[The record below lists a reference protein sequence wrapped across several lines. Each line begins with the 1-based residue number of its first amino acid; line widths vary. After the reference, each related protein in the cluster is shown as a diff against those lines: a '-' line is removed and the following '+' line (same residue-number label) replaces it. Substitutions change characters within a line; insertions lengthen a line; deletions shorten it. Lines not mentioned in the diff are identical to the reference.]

1 MQLSNFS
8 HRPLIGA
15 AAIACAA
22 ALMPSAALAAATARA
37 APAGAGNPA
46 TVPAGFRPS
55 SASFYSPASGVV
67 LGGAGCLYGKPCKAR
82 LAATTDSGARWSFLK
97 APDVQVTQVTF
108 ADRRNGWLYG
118 PTGRYDG
125 RGLWATH
132 DRGAH
137 WRKLSV
143 ARGVIDSMAASAG
156 TAYAVVTPPG
166 GKPDELFASPVGR
179 DAWARVGH
187 LTARF
192 GILAVS
198 GRAAWFGNRGGSI
211 DGSSPYVWA
220 TTDGARWHKYPVRC
234 PAPYN
239 FNGLASIAAAT
250 PSDVFFLCLSDAAAG
265 QQGKA
270 VLRSVNGGRT
280 THLAGTPPTSGPGG
294 VIALPP
300 RRPQV
305 ITLGTE
311 FFLDRSGDGGKTW
324 TAKAADGGG
333 APWNSLSY
341 LSRTAGWAEFGS
353 APYSGLLRTTNAGV
367 IWHQVSFARAPAP
380 ASHDLAVPAA
390 LQSRAGTWTKLPAA
404 PIAKSPNGGV
414 VSVWT
419 GHEMI
424 IHGINFRP
432 AGGFSGVTFAYR
444 PATRRWVRL
453 ANGPS
458 SRSAFETNDVAVWT
472 GSRMLVPGQ
481 TRAIYNPATDTWR
494 EMPPPPMSLSF
505 AVTGWTGRRFLA
517 WGGTCCEDTSHDGV
531 VYDPASNTWRTLP
544 AAPLSVR
551 RNASGAWT
559 GRELVVAGGF
569 THNSPGGIEM
579 VLLRD
584 AAAYNP
590 ATGKWRKI
598 APMPKR
604 EYGATAVW
612 DGSEILFIGGTR
624 AGVTGPPARGLAY
637 NPSTNRWRLLSAM
650 AYPRDGFAA
659 VWTGRQL
666 LVWGGLTAKGVPPA
680 YGEAYTPATGK
691 WTALPASP
699 LRGRTDP
706 VAVWTGRQMI
716 VWGGGTYTDGAAYM
730 PATR

>member
-1 MQLSNFS
+1 MQFNNFS
-8 HRPLIGA
+8 HRRLIGA
-15 AAIACAA
+15 AALACAA
-22 ALMPSAALAAATARA
+22 ALIPSAALAATTSPA
-37 APAGAGNPA
+37 APAGAGHPA

-67 LGGAGCLYGKPCKAR
+67 LGGVGCLPAPKPCKAR
-82 LAATTDSGARWSFLK
+82 LVATTDSGAHWSFLR
-97 APDVQVTQVTF
+97 APDVPVTQVRF

-118 PTGRYDG
+118 GRVS
-125 RGLWATH
+125 GLWATH

-137 WRKLSV
+137 WRKLSL
-143 ARGVIDSMAASAG
+143 ARGFIDSMAAAAG
-156 TAYAVVTPPG
+156 TAYAVVSPPG
-166 GKPDELFASPVGR
+166 GRPDELFASPAGR
-179 DAWARVGH
+179 DPWARVRHVTGS
-187 LTARF
+187 T
-192 GILAVS
+192 LAVY
-198 GRAAWFGNRGGSI
+198 GRSAWLGGGTSL
-211 DGSSPYVWA
+211 WA
-220 TTDGARWHKYPVRC
+220 TADGVRWHRYPFAC
-234 PAPYN
+234 PPGYTVKDGG
-239 FNGLASIAAAT
+239 GLASIAVAT
-250 PSDVFFLCLSDAAAG
+250 PSDVFFLCLGDAAAG

-270 VLRSVNGGRT
+270 VLRSVDGGRT
-280 THLAGTPPTSGPGG
+280 THLAGMPPTSDPGG

-311 FFLDRSGDGGKTW
+311 FRLDRSGDGGKTW
-324 TAKAADGGG
+324 TARAANTGG

-353 APYSGLLRTTNAGV
+353 APYGGLLRTTNAGV
-367 IWHQVSFARAPAP
+367 TWHQVSFARAAAP
-380 ASHDLAVPAA
+380 ASHHLAVPAA

-481 TRAIYNPATDTWR
+481 TSAIYNPATNTWR

-505 AVTGWTGRRFLA
+505 AVMGWTGRRFLA
-517 WGGTCCEDTSHDGV
+517 WGGTCCEDTSHDGA
-531 VYDPASNTWRTLP
+531 VYDPASSTWRKLP
-544 AAPLSVR
+544 TAPLSLR

-559 GRELVVAGGF
+559 GRELVVAGGRAQSGPCC
-569 THNSPGGIEM
+569 THM
-579 VLLRD
+579 VLLGD

-590 ATGKWRKI
+590 ATGRWRKI
-598 APMPKR
+598 TPMPRR

-612 DGSEILFIGGTR
+612 DGREILFIGGTR
-624 AGVTGPPARGLAY
+624 AGVKGPPARGLAY
-637 NPSTNRWRLLSAM
+637 NPATNRWRLLPAM
-650 AYPRDGFAA
+650 AYPRGYGFAA

-666 LVWGGLTAKGVPPA
+666 LVWGGLTASRIAPPH
-680 YGEAYTPATGK
+680 GEAYTPATNR

-699 LRGRTDP
+699 LRGRLRP
-706 VAVWTGRQMI
+706 AAVWTGRQMI
-716 VWGGGTYTDGAAYM
+716 VWGGGTYTDGAAYT

>member
-1 MQLSNFS
+1 MQLPNFS
-8 HRPLIGA
+8 HRRLIGA
-15 AAIACAA
+15 AALACAA
-22 ALMPSAALAAATARA
+22 ALIPAGASAATTSPA
-37 APAGAGNPA
+37 APAGAGQPA

-55 SASFYSPASGVV
+55 AASFYSPASGVV
-67 LGGAGCLYGKPCKAR
+67 LGGVGCLSGKPCKAR
-82 LAATTDSGARWSFLK
+82 LVATTDSGARWSFLR
-97 APDVQVTQVTF
+97 APDVPVTQVTF

-118 PTGRYDG
+118 G

-156 TAYAVVTPPG
+156 TAYAVVMPPG
-166 GKPDELFASPVGR
+166 GKPDELFASPAGR

-198 GRAAWFGNRGGSI
+198 GRAAWFGNGGGLI
-211 DGSSPYVWA
+211 DGSSPYLWA
-220 TTDGARWHKYPVRC
+220 TTNGARWHKYPVRC

-239 FNGLASIAAAT
+239 FNGLASIAAVT
-250 PSDVFFLCLSDAAAG
+250 PSDVFFLCLGDAAAG

-280 THLAGTPPTSGPGG
+280 THLAGTPPISGFGG

-311 FFLDRSGDGGKTW
+311 FFLDRSGDGEKTW

-333 APWNSLSY
+333 APWNSLTY

-353 APYSGLLRTTNAGV
+353 APYSELLRTTNAGV
-367 IWHQVSFARAPAP
+367 TWHQVSFAREAAP
-380 ASHDLAVPAA
+380 ASHHPAVPAA
-390 LQSRAGTWTKLPAA
+390 LQSRARTWTKLPAA

-432 AGGFSGVTFAYR
+432 AGGFNGVTFAYR
-444 PATRRWVRL
+444 PATGTWVKL
-453 ANGPS
+453 ANGPG

-481 TRAIYNPATDTWR
+481 TSAIYNPATNTWR
-494 EMPPPPMSLSF
+494 AMPRPPMSLSG
-505 AVTGWTGRRFLA
+505 AVTGWTGRRFFA
-517 WGGTCCEDTSHDGV
+517 WGGVCCEDSSHDGAA
-531 VYDPASNTWRTLP
+531 YNPASNTWRKLP
-544 AAPLSVR
+544 TAPLSLR
-551 RNASGAWT
+551 RSASGAWT

-569 THNSPGGIEM
+569 KRELSGTEINF
-579 VLLRD
+579 RD
-584 AAAYNP
+584 AAAYDP

-598 APMPKR
+598 APMPRR

-612 DGSEILFIGGTR
+612 DGKEILFIGGTR
-624 AGVTGPPARGLAY
+624 VGVKGPPARGLAY
-637 NPSTNRWRLLSAM
+637 NPATNRWRLLPAM
-650 AYPRDGFAA
+650 PFARTGFAA

-666 LVWGGLTAKGVPPA
+666 LVWGGLTAKGIAPPH
-680 YGEAYTPATGK
+680 GEAYTPATGK
-691 WTALPASP
+691 WTALPAAP
-699 LRGRTDP
+699 LRGRADP

-716 VWGGGTYTDGAAYM
+716 VWGGDNRNGKTYTDGAAYT